1 MCYFLSSSYTGL
13 KVLIDKAFR
22 VFNCKVCEKFG
33 GCILVKDWLYEII
46 MIVGSK
52 EEFDLMVSE
61 LVNKFGDEIETEEII
76 TEWQKQVF
84 NL

>member
-1 MCYFLSSSYTGL
+1 MKIKTTQLIPFILDLLSALPPDSKFCQ
-13 KVLIDKAFR
+13 KVKNFAETTPAEDAGPVDI
-22 VFNCKVCEKFG
+22 
-33 GCILVKDWLYEII
+33 
-46 MIVGSK
+46 GSK

-76 TEWQKQVF
+76 TEWQKQIF